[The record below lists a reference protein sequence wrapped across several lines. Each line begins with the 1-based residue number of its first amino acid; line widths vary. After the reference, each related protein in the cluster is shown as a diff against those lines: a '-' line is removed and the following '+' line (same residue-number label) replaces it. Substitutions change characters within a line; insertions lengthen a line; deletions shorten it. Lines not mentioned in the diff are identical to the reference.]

1 VGLNNIDGTGMV
13 HDEDGAQVGLMVVV
27 RDVDEI
33 EAVNAEA
40 VA

>member
-13 HDEDGAQVGLMVVV
+13 HDDDGAQVGLVLV